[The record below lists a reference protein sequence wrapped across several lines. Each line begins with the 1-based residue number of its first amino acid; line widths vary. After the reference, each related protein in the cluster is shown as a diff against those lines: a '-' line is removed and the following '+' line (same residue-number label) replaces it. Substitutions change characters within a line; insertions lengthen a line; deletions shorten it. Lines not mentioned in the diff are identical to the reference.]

1 MGAVTFSI
9 DPKLIE
15 TLKTNLGVEVFVET
29 GTFKGEAIAIVKDH
43 FKQIYS
49 VELSTEYYQHSSQ
62 KFKNYS
68 HITILHGNSSEKLA
82 EIMPQL
88 ENKPVIYWLDAH
100 WCVATNTAGEMSQC
114 PLMGEIQAI
123 SGFHSDSVVIIDD
136 ARLFLAT
143 PPAPHEITHWPNLT
157 AIIHALQNLS
167 PTHNLMVI
175 NDCIIYYPQKIE
187 AALMYHA
194 HINGMDWLHA
204 LDKSRDYDTMLAELN
219 SKEKQIQFLKK
230 TCDEREE
237 ALIANSSRT
246 VTIDEYILK
255 VHNKLEEIGNNSQIE
270 NNLEKNEAVLRQ
282 MQMELAKLESIKLQI
297 LSDHDTINQSNLKI
311 KKIQTEV
318 TDVYNQVISD
328 LQNGYETIIKKQAK
342 LIDYYETG
350 TLKNWGTKI
359 KSRIALFM
367 KPKLG
372 ELNLY
377 GPKPLRVPKRYL
389 KKSRLA
395 KPPTISII
403 TPSYN
408 QGVFLERTILSL
420 TNQEYPALEH
430 IIQDGGSTDK
440 TIDVLKRYDS
450 SIKHWE
456 SAKDKGQSN
465 AINLGF
471 KHATGDVL
479 AYLNSDDILLPGT
492 LHYVGQFFEKNPD
505 IDVLYGHRVL
515 IDKDGQEI
523 GRWILPPHDD
533 EVLSWADY
541 IPQETLF
548 WRRSLWEKV
557 GGKIDES
564 FRFAMDWD
572 LILRFREAGAKFA
585 RVPRFLGAFR
595 IHPHQKTSA
604 EIAQIGTSEMDR
616 LRERCHN
623 RFVNPIEI
631 NHAIKNYLNRHLVY
645 HKLYKAGILRY

>member
-15 TLKTNLGVEVFVET
+15 TLKANLDVNIFVET
-29 GTFKGEAIAIVKDH
+29 GTFKGEAIDIVKNH

-49 VELSTEYYQHSSQ
+49 FELSNEYHKHSSH
-62 KFKNYS
+62 KFKDS
-68 HITILHGNSSEKLA
+68 PHISIIHGNSSQELA
-82 EIMPQL
+82 RIMPKL
-88 ENKPVIYWLDAH
+88 ENQAVVYWLDAH

-114 PLMGEIQAI
+114 PLISEINAI
-123 SGFHSDSVVIIDD
+123 CGFHSDSAIIIDD

-157 AIIHALQNLS
+157 EIINALKSLS
-167 PTHNLMVI
+167 HSHNLMVL
-175 NDCIIYYPQKIE
+175 NDCIVFYPEKIE

-194 HINGMDWLHA
+194 HLNGIDWLHA
-204 LDKSRDYDTMLAELN
+204 LDKSRDYDKVLAEMDT
-219 SKEKQIQFLKK
+219 KEKQIQFLKK
-230 TCDEREE
+230 TCDEREQ
-237 ALIANSSRT
+237 ALLSNGNPAL
-246 VTIDEYILK
+246 TINEYILK
-255 VHNKLEEIGNNSQIE
+255 IHNKLEDIERNPQIE
-270 NNLEKNEAVLRQ
+270 TNLEKNEAVLKQ
-282 MQMELAKLESIKLQI
+282 MQAELAKLESIKLQI
-297 LSDHDTINQSNLKI
+297 LSDHDSINQSNQKI
-311 KKIQTEV
+311 KNIQNEV
-318 TDVYNQVISD
+318 TEVYNQVIAD
-328 LQNGYETIIKKQAK
+328 LHGGYETIIKKQAK

-350 TLKNWGTKI
+350 TIKNIVTKI
-359 KSRIALFM
+359 KNRFALFM

-377 GPKPLRVPKRYL
+377 GPRPLLVPKHYF
-389 KKSRLA
+389 KKSHLK
-395 KPPTISII
+395 KPPTISIV

-408 QGVFLERTILSL
+408 QGVFLERTILSIKH
-420 TNQEYPALEH
+420 QEYPCVEH

-440 TIDVLKRYDS
+440 TIDVLKRYDA

-465 AINLGF
+465 AINLGLA
-471 KHATGDVL
+471 HATGDIL

-505 IDVLYGHRVL
+505 VDVLYGHRVL

-533 EVLSWADY
+533 EILSWADY

-548 WRRSLWEKV
+548 WRRSIWEKV

-585 RVPRFLGAFR
+585 RVPRFLGGFR

-604 EIAQIGTSEMDR
+604 EISFTGTNEMDR

-623 RFVNPIEI
+623 RFVNPVEI
-631 NHAIKNYLNRHLVY
+631 NNAIKKYLNRHLVY
-645 HKLYKAGILRY
+645 HKLYKVGILRY